1 MSLRLLR
8 PRVSIKRI
16 SGSRCLRVMVDDEA
30 LRCWF
35 CREVLPLEA
44 ALMAF
49 LRRNWRE
56 AADLQDLRQDI
67 YERVLKGA
75 REQLPQH
82 SAAYVYTV
90 ARNHL
95 INCARRSRIVSFEL
109 LADLDDVQQGGQ
121 AFHPERQLVARDEL
135 KRAIA
140 GLDRLPP
147 RCREIVRL
155 RKVEGLS
162 TRETAARLD
171 IGVDAVEKQ
180 ITLGMRALVD
190 FVLGGTGKIQW
201 SRGASVSRRRRP

>member
-1 MSLRLLR
+1 
-8 PRVSIKRI
+8 
-16 SGSRCLRVMVDDEA
+16 MVDEET
-30 LRCWF
+30 LRRWF

-56 AADLQDLRQDI
+56 TADLQDLRQDI

-75 REQLPQH
+75 REQIPQH
-82 SAAYVYTV
+82 GGAYVYAV

-109 LADLDDVQQGGQ
+109 LADLDDVQQGAQ
-121 AFHPERQLVARDEL
+121 AFHPEPQLVARDEL

-201 SRGASVSRRRRP
+201 SRSASVSRRRRP